1 MDCFDKQLVK
11 VGGMAGG
18 MLVLFGVAMISAG
31 SLSDPTVGE
40 GALSRDAA
48 YTGSLTLAGLAI
60 FGSAL
65 ASRIGSSTK
74 PDLLNRGALPAVEP
88 STGQDSLDRRT
99 GILLATLAPFV
110 LAVIH
115 LLFAAYMCCND
126 PGPLVMW
133 LALFSGALMAMSLA
147 GYVMLM
153 TNPRRPKRN

>member
-1 MDCFDKQLVK
+1 MDCFDKHLWI

-18 MLVLFGVAMISAG
+18 LLVIFGVIMSSAG

-65 ASRIGSSTK
+65 VSRIGSNTK
-74 PDLLNRGALPAVEP
+74 D
-88 STGQDSLDRRT
+88 SSLDRRT
-99 GILLATLAPFV
+99 GIMLATLAPFA
-110 LAVIH
+110 LAAMH

-126 PGPLVMW
+126 PGPFVMR
-133 LALFSGALMAMSLA
+133 LAVFSCALMAMSLA
-147 GYVMLM
+147 GYVMLL
-153 TNPRRPKRN
+153 TRPKRPPEN